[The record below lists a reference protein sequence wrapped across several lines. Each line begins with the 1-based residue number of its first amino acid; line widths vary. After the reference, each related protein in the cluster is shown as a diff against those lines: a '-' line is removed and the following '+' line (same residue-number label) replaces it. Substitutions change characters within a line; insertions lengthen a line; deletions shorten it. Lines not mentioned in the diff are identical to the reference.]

1 MQISFNW
8 SSSFSQSKYIQS
20 VFLRCLRSWTM
31 SECPFFCCGFRGF
44 LKNAST
50 VYCVFCLR
58 LILPVVF
65 SACCTAVKLVNHITV
80 LLFLYLVCL
89 HYSTY
94 WLCII
99 NTKSTFSTEHRALFF
114 LNESSCAN
122 CKDMV
127 SRADTKYN
135 SMWLHKQWRTSV
147 LR

>member
-1 MQISFNW
+1 
-8 SSSFSQSKYIQS
+8 
-20 VFLRCLRSWTM
+20 M
-31 SECPFFCCGFRGF
+31 SECSFFCCGFWGF

-80 LLFLYLVCL
+80 LLFLYLACL

-99 NTKSTFSTEHRALFF
+99 NTKSTFSTERRALGFF
-114 LNESSCAN
+114 LMRAVVQTAKILFQEQIQSITVCGCINNEEPLLENTSFSSQW
-122 CKDMV
+122 MEE
-127 SRADTKYN
+127 RFPYF
-135 SMWLHKQWRTSV
+135 KQKQ
-147 LR
+147 